1 MLSGAIGPRVCDD
14 QRGAGGETPPF
25 QNAKGG
31 GIRRAVVR
39 SPAVTV
45 ARHAQARPPP
55 LVPVWVPTTDAATL
69 LFLPPALSLL
79 HPALYLIFVL
89 LTPAR
94 NSASLLTAPP
104 SLSSSWRQQRR
115 RPAQRRS
122 HEGTVAGGR
131 QAAGYPVRVVVV
143 PATQGGGGMAQ
154 NTAHCCS
161 RDRAADQSDGGFL
174 VVVIVVG
181 GSVGGGRPRRRLPG
195 AEAAAEAAA
204 AVGCGHDYYVVF
216 LVGGGDL
223 LDVNGSFYLNAKK
236 ISVCRLVQNLTS
248 LLTSSVQ
255 APYMFHTSTTNRRCQ
270 KIDNVS
276 TL

>member
-69 LFLPPALSLL
+69 LFLPPALRLV

-104 SLSSSWRQQRR
+104 SLSSPWRQQRR

-122 HEGTVAGGR
+122 HEGTIAGGR
-131 QAAGYPVRVVVV
+131 QAVGYPVRVVVV
-143 PATQGGGGMAQ
+143 PATQGGGGGDGAEHS
-154 NTAHCCS
+154 ALLLPGS
-161 RDRAADQSDGGFL
+161 RSR
-174 VVVIVVG
+174 
-181 GSVGGGRPRRRLPG
+181 SVRRWFPCRRHRRWGLGGGG
-195 AEAAAEAAA
+195 APAA
-204 AVGCGHDYYVVF
+204 AVAGR
-216 LVGGGDL
+216 GGSG
-223 LDVNGSFYLNAKK
+223 GSG
-236 ISVCRLVQNLTS
+236 SGRGMWS
-248 LLTSSVQ
+248 
-255 APYMFHTSTTNRRCQ
+255 
-270 KIDNVS
+270 
-276 TL
+276 